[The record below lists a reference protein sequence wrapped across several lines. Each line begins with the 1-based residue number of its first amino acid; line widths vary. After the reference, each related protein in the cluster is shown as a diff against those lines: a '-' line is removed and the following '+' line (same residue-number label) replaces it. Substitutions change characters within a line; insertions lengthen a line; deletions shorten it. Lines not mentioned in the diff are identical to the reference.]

1 MMPIW
6 SGIEGVYEAAFRNA
20 ALICKNK
27 LSPLVMSDKIPLT
40 VVATSDGSGLIDRGR
55 SYRKLLEMDVSNID
69 GDFAVEVHLSDPMP
83 ADEAQN
89 MRMALEMSG
98 GDVPLLSHE
107 TALTK
112 FKIVSDP
119 ISEAQRIL
127 VEKMFRQY
135 APIEGLKLAIER
147 GVVPGRITLPAGF
160 SMGPDGQL
168 VPDALMPQSE
178 PVPQQPPMPQPQQMP
193 DPAMMQ
199 AMAGMPQQPSLDEL
213 AGMPPGGPMMA
224 G

>member
-1 MMPIW
+1 MMTLRCVC
-6 SGIEGVYEAAFRNA
+6 S
-20 ALICKNK
+20 
-27 LSPLVMSDKIPLT
+27 LT
-40 VVATSDGSGLIDRGR
+40 
-55 SYRKLLEMDVSNID
+55 
-69 GDFAVEVHLSDPMP
+69 DPMP

-98 GDVPLLSHE
+98 GEDPLLSHE

-147 GVVPGRITLPAGF
+147 GVVPGKVTLPAGW

-168 VPDALMPQSE
+168 VPDALAPQPE
-178 PVPQQPPMPQPQQMP
+178 PIPQQPPMPQPQMP

-199 AMAGMPQQPSLDEL
+199 QMAGMTPPQSLDEM
-213 AGMPPGGPMMA
+213 AGMPPGGPMVS
-224 G
+224 GVNG